1 MTLMTHMKLIGT
13 DEVARLLGVGRATVH
28 RWAESG
34 QLHQVGEVG
43 KRGTRVFDRAEV
55 EALAS
60 KETAAK

>member
-1 MTLMTHMKLIGT
+1 MILMTHIKLIGT

>member
-1 MTLMTHMKLIGT
+1 MMPMTHMNLIGT
-13 DEVARLLGVGRATVH
+13 DEVSRLLGVGRATVH

-34 QLHQVGEVG
+34 RLHQVGEVG

-60 KETAAK
+60 EEAKV